1 MNLLWM
7 APHPLTSSGATER
20 PYQFSDPLAGTTGL
34 GAVSQITNLAISN
47 YNGLQVKV
55 EKKFS
60 TGLQFLASYAW
71 SHYID
76 LGGSGFS
83 QSAAPQND
91 SHFKAD
97 RASGTFDFRHVFTA
111 NWYYELPFGRDRR
124 FLAASNRLVNGVL
137 GGWQWTGITHFNTG
151 GPLNIYLTFDNAN
164 VGQRSLS
171 QRPNYTGGPQ
181 RTSPAGGDKTVGY
194 LDANAFVVPPPFTY
208 GNLGRNSARNLGLR
222 NWDTGLYKSFAIR
235 ENKESV
241 QFRAEFFNVL
251 NHVNLGGI
259 DSGVD
264 DPAFG
269 TIGGTQNRSR
279 EIQFALKFYF

>member
-1 MNLLWM
+1 M
-7 APHPLTSSGATER
+7 
-20 PYQFSDPLAGTTGL
+20 
-34 GAVSQITNLAISN
+34 
-47 YNGLQVKV
+47 
-55 EKKFS
+55 
-60 TGLQFLASYAW
+60 
-71 SHYID
+71 
-76 LGGSGFS
+76 
-83 QSAAPQND
+83 
-91 SHFKAD
+91 
-97 RASGTFDFRHVFTA
+97 
-111 NWYYELPFGRDRR
+111 
-124 FLAASNRLVNGVL
+124 
-137 GGWQWTGITHFNTG
+137 
-151 GPLNIYLTFDNAN
+151 
-164 VGQRSLS
+164 
-171 QRPNYTGGPQ
+171 
-181 RTSPAGGDKTVGY
+181 GY